1 MVILPGSMAEQG
13 VSRVRWF
20 LVGWIFVLSAVSY
33 LDRVNISIAASSIA
47 SEFGLNTVQLG
58 TVFSAFLFGYALF
71 QTAGGWLA
79 DRYGPRLVLTAGA
92 LWWGVFTSLTAFVSP
107 KASSALALLIAAR
120 FLLGAGE
127 AVMFPGSN
135 QFVSRWIPAQE
146 QGIVNGIVF
155 AGVGVGAGVTPA
167 LIAYVME
174 HYGWRWSF
182 WVSAI
187 LGLLVGAIWF
197 LVARDTPEQ
206 HKGVSARELAY
217 IRGATPDVRGA
228 AGRPNDARI
237 VTKAIK
243 VSWSTILRS
252 REVWAITLA
261 YFSYGYIAWI
271 FFAWFFTYL
280 AKVRGLNLKSS
291 AFYTTLPF
299 IAMAICSPLGGAI
312 SDRLVARYGQRV
324 GRCVMPVFG
333 LVLSAIFLVL
343 GARSVEPR
351 IAGVVLAGGAG
362 ALYLSQSS
370 FWAVTASI
378 SRGSSG
384 MVSGFMNT
392 GNQLGGMLTAQ
403 LTPIIALRWNWS
415 RPFFVAAAFAIVG
428 AAAWLFI
435 DPARTLKPEG
445 LSDRPEL

>member
-1 MVILPGSMAEQG
+1 MAEQT

-33 LDRVNISIAASSIA
+33 LDRVNISIAGSSIA
-47 SEFGLNTVQLG
+47 AEFGLSTVQLG

-79 DRYGPRLVLTAGA
+79 DRYGPRRVLAAGA

-107 KASSALALLIAAR
+107 KAGSALLLLITAR

-146 QGIVNGIVF
+146 QGIANGIVF

-182 WVSAI
+182 WTSAV
-187 LGLLVGAIWF
+187 LGLLAGAIWY

-206 HKGVSARELAY
+206 HKMVSAGELAY
-217 IRGATPDVRGA
+217 IRGVTHDASGATGSTNA
-228 AGRPNDARI
+228 ERI
-237 VTKAIK
+237 VAKAIK
-243 VSWSTILRS
+243 VTWHTILRS
-252 REVWAITLA
+252 KEVWAITLA

-280 AKVRGLNLKSS
+280 AKVRGLNLKTS

-324 GRCVMPVFG
+324 GRCVMPVIG

-343 GARSVEPR
+343 GARSAQPR
-351 IAGVVLAGGAG
+351 IAGIVLAGGAG

-384 MVSGFMNT
+384 SVSGFMNM
-392 GNQLGGMLTAQ
+392 GNQFGGMLTAQ
-403 LTPIIALRWNWS
+403 ITPVIALHWNWS
-415 RPFFVAAAFAIVG
+415 TPFFVAAAFAMVG
-428 AAAWLFI
+428 ATAWLFI
-435 DPARTLKPEG
+435 DPARTLKPEK
-445 LSDRPEL
+445 LSERPEL

>member
-1 MVILPGSMAEQG
+1 MAEQT

-33 LDRVNISIAASSIA
+33 LDRVNISIAGSTIA
-47 SEFGLNTVQLG
+47 AEFGLNTVQLG

-79 DRYGPRLVLTAGA
+79 DRYGPRRVLAAGA

-107 KASSALALLIAAR
+107 KAGSALLLLITAR

-127 AVMFPGSN
+127 AVMFPASN

-146 QGIVNGIVF
+146 QGIANGIVF

-182 WVSAI
+182 WISAV
-187 LGLLVGAIWF
+187 LGLLAGAIWY
-197 LVARDTPEQ
+197 LAARDTPEQ
-206 HKGVSARELAY
+206 HKMVSAGELAY
-217 IRGATPDVRGA
+217 IRGVTDDQGVS
-228 AGRPNDARI
+228 AGPANARQI
-237 VTKAIK
+237 VAKAIK
-243 VSWSTILRS
+243 VSWHTILRS
-252 REVWAITLA
+252 KEVWAITLA

-280 AKVRGLNLKSS
+280 AKVRGLNLKTS

-299 IAMAICSPLGGAI
+299 IAMAICSPLGGII
-312 SDRLVARYGQRV
+312 SDKLVARYGPRI
-324 GRCVMPVFG
+324 GRCVMPVIG

-343 GARSVEPR
+343 GARSAQPR
-351 IAGVVLAGGAG
+351 IAGIVLAGGAG

-384 MVSGFMNT
+384 SVSGFMNM
-392 GNQLGGMLTAQ
+392 GNQFGGMLTAQ
-403 LTPIIALRWNWS
+403 ITPIIALRWNWGT
-415 RPFFVAAAFAIVG
+415 PFFVAAAFAIVG

-435 DPARTLKPEG
+435 DPTRTLKPEK
-445 LSDRPEL
+445 LSERPEL

>member
-1 MVILPGSMAEQG
+1 MADQG

-20 LVGWIFVLSAVSY
+20 LAGWIFVLSAVSY

-92 LWWGVFTSLTAFVSP
+92 LWWGAFTSLTAFVSP
-107 KASSALALLIAAR
+107 KAGSALTLLIAAR

-167 LIAYVME
+167 LITYVME

-182 WVSAI
+182 WTSAI
-187 LGLLVGAIWF
+187 LGLLAGAFWY

-206 HKGVSARELAY
+206 HKSVSASELAY
-217 IRGATPDVRGA
+217 IRGSTHDLSGATGPTTG
-228 AGRPNDARI
+228 ARI

-243 VSWSTILRS
+243 VSWGTILRS

-312 SDRLVARYGQRV
+312 SDKLVARYGQRV

-343 GARSVEPR
+343 GAQSAEPR
-351 IAGVVLAGGAG
+351 VAGIVLAGGAG

-415 RPFFVAAAFAIVG
+415 RPFFVAAGLAMVG

-435 DPARTLKPEG
+435 DPTRTLKPEG
-445 LSDRPEL
+445 FADKSML

>member
-1 MVILPGSMAEQG
+1 MAEQT

-33 LDRVNISIAASSIA
+33 LDRVNISIAGSSIA
-47 SEFGLNTVQLG
+47 AEFGLSTVQLG

-79 DRYGPRLVLTAGA
+79 DRYGPRRVLAAGA

-107 KASSALALLIAAR
+107 KAGSALLLLITAR

-146 QGIVNGIVF
+146 QGVANGIVF

-182 WVSAI
+182 WTSAV
-187 LGLLVGAIWF
+187 LGLLAGAIWY

-206 HKGVSARELAY
+206 HEMVSAGELAC
-217 IRGATPDVRGA
+217 IRGVTHDVRA
-228 AGRPNDARI
+228 ATGSTNAERI
-237 VTKAIK
+237 VAKAIK
-243 VSWSTILRS
+243 VSWYTILRS
-252 REVWAITLA
+252 KEVWAITLA

-280 AKVRGLNLKSS
+280 AKVRGLNLKTS

-299 IAMAICSPLGGAI
+299 IAMAICSPIGGII
-312 SDRLVARYGQRV
+312 SDRLVARYGQRI
-324 GRCVMPVFG
+324 GRCVMPVVG

-343 GARSVEPR
+343 GARSAQPR
-351 IAGVVLAGGAG
+351 IAGIVLAGGAG

-384 MVSGFMNT
+384 SVSGFMNT
-392 GNQLGGMLTAQ
+392 GNQFGGMLTAQ
-403 LTPIIALRWNWS
+403 ITPIIALRWNWS
-415 RPFFVAAAFAIVG
+415 TPFFVAAVFAMLG

-435 DPARTLKPEG
+435 DPTRTLKPEK
-445 LSDRPEL
+445 LSERPEL